1 MKGFFAVT
9 LAVLI
14 TGTAGCASSSPTPNN
29 PVFKPTPLYSSRDAM
44 LYLYRPEAS
53 TPGVTKPLRFSY
65 PEVLVDGK
73 SVGIIEYNRYL
84 SVELSPGEHTLRLTG
99 LTEKA
104 KNWEARDIN
113 RTINVTSGES
123 KFMRFK
129 VEFDLNQ
136 MNIFQPTPQYK
147 IFLTPVDE
155 GDAIYEIRHTSP
167 MK

>member
-1 MKGFFAVT
+1 MKAFIVVF

-14 TGTAGCASSSPTPNN
+14 GIAGCAGSSAPPNN
-29 PVFKPTPLYSSRDAM
+29 PVFKPTPLHSSRDAM

-53 TPGVTKPLRFSY
+53 TPGMTKPLRFSY

-84 SVELSPGEHTLRLTG
+84 SVELSPGEHTIRLTG

-104 KNWEARDIN
+104 KDWETRDIN
-113 RTINVTSGES
+113 RTINVRSGKS
-123 KFMRFK
+123 KFIRFK
-129 VEFDLNQ
+129 VEFNLNQ
-136 MNIFQPTPQYK
+136 MNICQPVPQYK

>member
-1 MKGFFAVT
+1 
-9 LAVLI
+9 
-14 TGTAGCASSSPTPNN
+14 
-29 PVFKPTPLYSSRDAM
+29 M

-53 TPGVTKPLRFSY
+53 TPGPTKPLRFSY

-84 SVELSPGEHTLRLTG
+84 SVELSPGEHTIRLTG

-104 KNWEARDIN
+104 KGWESRDIN
-113 RTINVTSGES
+113 RTFTVRSGES
-123 KFMRFK
+123 KFLRFK

-155 GDAIYEIRHTSP
+155 SDAIYEIRHTEP
-167 MK
+167 AK